1 MNEAKYTDK
10 KYQEAKILLLR
21 DLKKLV
27 KHIENDNMETN
38 HISKIH
44 NSLEVN
50 LIIVDEYYDY
60 IWE

>member
-1 MNEAKYTDK
+1 MRFEDD
-10 KYQEAKILLLR
+10 YQEAKILLLR

-27 KHIENDNMETN
+27 RHIENNKMETE
-38 HISKIH
+38 HIRKVH

-50 LIIVDEYYDY
+50 LITVDEYYDY

>member
-1 MNEAKYTDK
+1 MSMRFEDD
-10 KYQEAKILLLR
+10 YQEAKILLLR

-27 KHIENDNMETN
+27 RHIENNKMETE
-38 HISKIH
+38 HIRKVH

-50 LIIVDEYYDY
+50 LITVDEYYDY